1 MHDPDKIQAAVRE
14 RYGTWARSGTPCC
27 PSPAGGDAS
36 CSCGGGS
43 ETLGYDPAEL
53 AALPEGADLGLGCG
67 NPLAFA
73 ALEPGQTVLDLGS
86 GTGID
91 CLLAAK
97 RVGPTGHV
105 IGVDMT
111 PEMVQKAR
119 ENAARGGFDNVEFR
133 EGAIEALPVEDRSV
147 DAVISNC
154 VINLVPDKAAAFR
167 ETLRVLKPGGRLEV
181 SDIVLVGELPE
192 GMEDDVDSYVA
203 CLSGAI
209 QKWEYMTYL
218 RNSGYA
224 LAEIRSETPYGEE
237 GSPFVSIHVSA
248 LKGDCA
254 PGSGC

>member
-1 MHDPDKIQAAVRE
+1 MHDPEGIKTAVRE
-14 RYGTWARSGTPCC
+14 RYGAFARNGSSCC
-27 PSPAGGDAS
+27 PPTADGAS
-36 CSCGGGS
+36 CGCGGS
-43 ETLGYDPAEL
+43 EALGYDPVEL

-73 ALEPGQTVLDLGS
+73 ELEPGQTVLDLGS
-86 GTGID
+86 GAGID

-111 PEMVQKAR
+111 PEMVAKAR
-119 ENAARGGFDNVEFR
+119 ENAKRGGFENVQFL
-133 EGAIEALPVEDRSV
+133 EGTTESLPVDDGSV

-154 VINLVPDKAAAFR
+154 VLNLVPDKAAAFR
-167 ETLRVLKPGGRLEV
+167 EVFRVLKPGGRLEV

-192 GMEDDVDSYVA
+192 GMQDDMDSYA
-203 CLSGAI
+203 ECLSGAV
-209 QKWEYMTYL
+209 QKWEYMMHL
-218 RNSGYA
+218 RNAGYA
-224 LAEIRSETPYGEE
+224 WAGIQSETPYGEE

-254 PGSGC
+254 PGGSC